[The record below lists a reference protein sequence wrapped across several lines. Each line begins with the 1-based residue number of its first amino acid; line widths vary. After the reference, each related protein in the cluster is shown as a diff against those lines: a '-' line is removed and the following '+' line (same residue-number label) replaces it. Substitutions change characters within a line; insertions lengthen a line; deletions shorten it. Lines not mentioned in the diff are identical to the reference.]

1 MITNNTEIIYADLLN
16 ALSNKQYIYILYQT
30 ETVPNMEFHRFQ
42 TQPFA
47 IPHIYKQ
54 PTAIAVAVSI
64 FKFQNENTYRTD

>member
-1 MITNNTEIIYADLLN
+1 M
-16 ALSNKQYIYILYQT
+16 
-30 ETVPNMEFHRFQ
+30 PNMEFHRFQ
-42 TQPFA
+42 TQSFT